1 MPEGFR
7 LPVDINLDAY
17 RESWQAGHEAAMACR
32 DWEEVVGMGLAAFGQ
47 LDAREDEWRQRVFAG
62 SLPLAQADDW
72 GHKARLQRWL
82 ESTRPLLERVLPAL
96 EQRFGAVEGA
106 GLLRQRAAEARRRL
120 AEWKPPSLSAAVGLR
135 EMTLTPEA
143 VADLDRILEE
153 GKRNPPPRYD
163 ERMQTMS
170 GEEFLRRQRAKNP

>member
-96 EQRFGAVEGA
+96 EQRFRRGGGARACCASAPPRRA
-106 GLLRQRAAEARRRL
+106 GDWPSGSRRACP
-120 AEWKPPSLSAAVGLR
+120 PPSPCAR
-135 EMTLTPEA
+135 
-143 VADLDRILEE
+143 
-153 GKRNPPPRYD
+153 
-163 ERMQTMS
+163 
-170 GEEFLRRQRAKNP
+170 